1 MTTAHPP
8 QTMIADYAA
17 GTLSRGMALAVAGH
31 LSLCRRLPRP
41 GRPPR
46 DPLRRD
52 LRELH
57 RARRAVGALPR
68 GRARPPRPPRRARG
82 ADARRRHAAGAALPL
97 PLRPAPR
104 AALAPATRPASARCR
119 LEGFPS
125 EEVGLVRAEP
135 GTRVPA
141 HGHAGP
147 EATLVLEGGL
157 RDGGRTY
164 RRGDIAFCD
173 ETVEHSPEVAGS
185 EACLYLVVASAPSLH
200 AA

>member
-1 MTTAHPP
+1 MTSAHPP

-31 LSLCRRLPRP
+31 LSLCRPCRDRAARLATLCGAIFASCTEPVAP
-41 GRPPR
+41 S
-46 DPLRRD
+46 
-52 LRELH
+52 
-57 RARRAVGALPR
+57 ARCLE
-68 GRARPPRPPRRARG
+68 
-82 ADARRRHAAGAALPL
+82 
-97 PLRPAPR
+97 
-104 AALAPATRPASARCR
+104 AALARLDHPDAPEVPMLAGAMLPAPLCHCLSTPPRALPWRSDSPGVARCR

-135 GTRVPA
+135 GARVPA

-157 RDGGRTY
+157 RDGGRTF

-185 EACLYLVVASAPSLH
+185 EACLYLVVVSAPSLH

>member
-1 MTTAHPP
+1 MTSAHPP
-8 QTMIADYAA
+8 PTMIADYAA
-17 GTLSRGMALAVAGH
+17 GRLSRGMTLAVAGH
-31 LSLCRRLPRP
+31 LSLCGCCRDRAARLTTLCGALFATCAEPVAPSPRCLEAALARLD
-41 GRPPR
+41 RPPS
-46 DPLRRD
+46 P
-52 LRELH
+52 
-57 RARRAVGALPR
+57 
-68 GRARPPRPPRRARG
+68 
-82 ADARRRHAAGAALPL
+82 
-97 PLRPAPR
+97 RPAPPPSLP
-104 AALAPATRPASARCR
+104 APLCHCLADPPRSLAWRSAGPGLSRCR
-119 LEGFPS
+119 LEGFPA

-157 RDGGRTY
+157 RDGGHTY

-185 EACLYLVVASAPSLH
+185 EACLYLVVAT